1 MIMTE
6 VLTSKKFAEEL
17 MKEAENKPM
26 FSGIVLVAGALPQSV
41 GEAKEARSSE

>member
-6 VLTSKKFAEEL
+6 VLTPKKLAEEF
-17 MKEAENKPM
+17 MKEAANKPV
-26 FSGIVLVAGALPQSV
+26 FSGIAFVPGALPQSV